1 MNKMYRSFDA
11 YDQFPIEKSALTPV
25 VPTSNRSFKYS
36 QYIYIHNISLQNKSN
51 YFKFIV
57 DVKTSEA

>member
-1 MNKMYRSFDA
+1 MYRSFDA

-36 QYIYIHNISLQNKSN
+36 QYCNRAFPMRPSSPMSRKYVKKLQ
-51 YFKFIV
+51 V
-57 DVKTSEA
+57 